1 MNNPLPPQ
9 LIILIGGLLIPLFK
23 GKLRLAYMLAL
34 PIFAFFNYLKLEEG
48 VYWTYSLL
56 SFDLILGRV
65 DKLSLIFL
73 NVFIVLTVIAVIYNS
88 HVKGKMEHFSGFLYA
103 GSAMGVILA
112 GDLITFFIFWE
123 LLTVG
128 AAFLILV
135 RKSPRSLGAATR
147 YLLVHVAGGLVLLAG
162 IVLYINENGSADFG
176 HIGLGGV
183 SSYFIFF
190 GFGINCAWPI
200 VHSWLSDTYP
210 ESTPGG
216 VVFMATFTTKAAIY
230 ALLRGFPGEPSL
242 IWIGVGMATF
252 PIFYAV
258 IENDLRKVLA
268 YSLINQVGFM
278 VVGIGIGTGL
288 SMNGSAAHVYS
299 DVLFKG
305 LLFMSVGAVMHQTG
319 KVKATELGGLF
330 RSMPFTGT
338 CCIIGAASISAFP
351 LFSGF
356 VSKSM
361 IMASAAE
368 GNFPIVWLALLF
380 ASAGV
385 FHHAGIK
392 IPFFAFFSH
401 DSGIRVKEAP
411 INMRIAMGIT
421 AVGCI
426 AIGIFPDQ
434 TIYPLLPFEAPV
446 YEPYTLAHVMGQSLL
461 LLFSAL
467 AFTLLLLA
475 GIYPAEIRAINIDSD
490 WIYRKGGKAFYAV
503 IDKSFNGIN
512 ALAHKS
518 LIAGATNSLCQMAKE
533 GPTRAMILVLTPIWE
548 ISGVSAE
555 QQVDLKK
562 NLRNHV
568 KNGVFPIGITAFLS
582 VVLLGILFFF

>member
-34 PIFAFFNYLKLEEG
+34 PIFAFFNYLQLEEG
-48 VYWTYSLL
+48 IYWTYSFL
-56 SFDLILGRV
+56 SFDLVLGRV

-73 NVFIVLTVIAVIYNS
+73 NVFILLTVIGVIYNS
-88 HVKGKMEHFSGFLYA
+88 HVRGKMEHFSSFLYA

-135 RKSPRSLGAATR
+135 RKSSRSLGAAMR
-147 YLLVHVAGGLVLLAG
+147 YLMVHVAGGLVLLAG
-162 IVLYINENGSADFG
+162 IVLYINENGSSDFG

-183 SSYFIFF
+183 SSYLIFF
-190 GFGINCAWPI
+190 GFGVNCAWPI
-200 VHSWLSDTYP
+200 LHSWLSDTYP

-216 VVFMATFTTKAAIY
+216 IVFMATFTTKAAIY

-305 LLFMSVGAVMHQTG
+305 LLFMSVGAVMYQTG

-330 RSMPFTGT
+330 RSMPFTGI

-356 VSKSM
+356 VSKSI
-361 IMASAAE
+361 IMTAAAD
-368 GNFPIVWLALLF
+368 GNHSIVWLALLF

-426 AIGIFPDQ
+426 AIGIFPNQ
-434 TIYPLLPFEAPV
+434 TIYPLLPFDAPV
-446 YEPYTLAHVMGQSLL
+446 YVPYTFAHVMGQSLL
-461 LLFSAL
+461 LMFSAL
-467 AFTLLLLA
+467 AFTLLLLG
-475 GIYPAEIRAINIDSD
+475 GIYPAEIRSINIDSD
-490 WIYRKGGKAFYAV
+490 WIYRKGGRLFY
-503 IDKSFNGIN
+503 SFFDYSLNGIN
-512 ALAHKS
+512 ALAHK
-518 LIAGATNSLCQMAKE
+518 IFITGATANICRIAKE
-533 GPTRAMILVLTPIWE
+533 GPAKVIIFLMTPYWTLTGNNAQKQALKRKNILLQIE
-548 ISGVSAE
+548 KGA
-555 QQVDLKK
+555 
-562 NLRNHV
+562 
-568 KNGVFPIGITAFLS
+568 FPIGITACLA
-582 VVLLGILFFF
+582 VLLLGILFFF

>member
-34 PIFAFFNYLKLEEG
+34 PIFAFFNYLQLEEG
-48 VYWTYSLL
+48 IYWTYSFL
-56 SFDLILGRV
+56 SFDLVLGRV

-73 NVFIVLTVIAVIYNS
+73 NVFILLSVIGVIYNS
-88 HVKGKMEHFSGFLYA
+88 HVRGKMEHFSSFLYA

-135 RKSPRSLGAATR
+135 RKSSRSLGAAMR
-147 YLLVHVAGGLVLLAG
+147 YLMVHVAGGLVLLAG
-162 IVLYINENGSADFG
+162 IVLYINENGSSDFG

-183 SSYFIFF
+183 SSYLIFF
-190 GFGINCAWPI
+190 GFGVNCAWPI
-200 VHSWLSDTYP
+200 LHSWLSDTYP

-216 VVFMATFTTKAAIY
+216 IVFMATFTTKAAIY

-305 LLFMSVGAVMHQTG
+305 LLFMSVGAVMYQTG

-330 RSMPFTGT
+330 RSMPFTGI

-356 VSKSM
+356 VSKSI
-361 IMASAAE
+361 IMTAAAD
-368 GNFPIVWLALLF
+368 GNHSIVWLALLF

-426 AIGIFPDQ
+426 AIGIFPNQ
-434 TIYPLLPFEAPV
+434 TIYPLLPFDAPV
-446 YEPYTLAHVMGQSLL
+446 YVPYTFAHVMGQSLL
-461 LLFSAL
+461 LMFSAL
-467 AFTLLLLA
+467 AFTLLLLG
-475 GIYPAEIRAINIDSD
+475 GIYPAEIRSINIDSD
-490 WIYRKGGKAFYAV
+490 WIYRKGGRLFY
-503 IDKSFNGIN
+503 SFFDYSLNGIN
-512 ALAHKS
+512 ALAHK
-518 LIAGATNSLCQMAKE
+518 IFITGATANICRIAKE
-533 GPTRAMILVLTPIWE
+533 GPAKVIIFLMTPYWTLTGNNAQKQALKRKNILLQIE
-548 ISGVSAE
+548 KGA
-555 QQVDLKK
+555 
-562 NLRNHV
+562 
-568 KNGVFPIGITAFLS
+568 FPIGITACLA
-582 VVLLGILFFF
+582 VLLLGILFFF